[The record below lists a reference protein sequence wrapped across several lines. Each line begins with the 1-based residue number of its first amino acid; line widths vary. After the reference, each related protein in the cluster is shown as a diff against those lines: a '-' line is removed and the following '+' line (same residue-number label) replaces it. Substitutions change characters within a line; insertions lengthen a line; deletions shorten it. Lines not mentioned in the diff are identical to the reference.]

1 MECPKCKSEV
11 NFREGTSKA
20 GNPYAGNFCSNK
32 ECDYVEWQESK
43 PQPTNED
50 NMISLEARLQ
60 KNDAYNEC
68 IKIIK

>member
-1 MECPKCKSEV
+1 M

-32 ECDYVEWQESK
+32 ECKFVEWEESK

-50 NMISLEARLQ
+50 ILSAIRKVWDRIDEIGKQLD
-60 KNDAYNEC
+60 K
-68 IKIIK
+68 